1 MQENQLLDVFHL
13 FVHRQPQ
20 RAEDGRNHFGP
31 DDLVAV
37 KGPTGLGVESF
48 RTRLAYVVQQGGPPQ
63 PQVVAATGDVV
74 EDFQRVDEIV
84 FVRPSSDSLDAFEPG
99 EFRENQRKKPRAVEQ
114 IEPDGRHGREHD
126 LVQFRG
132 DPLFRY
138 DSDPLLVAPDRVE
151 RFGVDVEAELGGET
165 HRPDHPQ
172 RIVRERD
179 VRIAGS
185 ADQPALQIARAVE
198 RIYQLAERRR
208 VQGKSHRVD
217 REVPAELV
225 VLDRAVLD
233 DRLARVGPV
242 RLLARSDELH
252 FPRSA
257 AQHGRAEVLE
267 HRHAAARTAA
277 HRFGHLDS
285 AACDDDVDVGA
296 RPMQEPVAHV
306 AADDECL
313 HAFRIGDFA
322 DAAEKRVS
330 EGCVHRASAFSCL
343 R

>member
-1 MQENQLLDVFHL
+1 M
-13 FVHRQPQ
+13 
-20 RAEDGRNHFGP
+20 
-31 DDLVAV
+31 
-37 KGPTGLGVESF
+37 
-48 RTRLAYVVQQGGPPQ
+48 QQGGPPQ

-126 LVQFRG
+126 LVQLRG

-138 DSDPLLVAPDRVE
+138 DSDPLLVAPDCVE

-198 RIYQLAERRR
+198 RIYQLAERRG

-267 HRHAAARTAA
+267 HRHATARTAA

>member
-1 MQENQLLDVFHL
+1 MFSS
-13 FVHRQPQ
+13 
-20 RAEDGRNHFGP
+20 
-31 DDLVAV
+31 VAIR
-37 KGPTGLGVESF
+37 SF
-48 RTRLAYVVQQGGPPQ
+48 DTIAIRS
-63 PQVVAATGDVV
+63 
-74 EDFQRVDEIV
+74 F
-84 FVRPSSDSLDAFEPG
+84 
-99 EFRENQRKKPRAVEQ
+99 
-114 IEPDGRHGREHD
+114 
-126 LVQFRG
+126 
-132 DPLFRY
+132 
-138 DSDPLLVAPDRVE
+138 APDRVE